1 VLMHTPDWRQC
12 VAELCRVARRKVILD
27 FPSRTSIAA
36 LQALSRRVATA
47 AGAHVEAYRVFS
59 EAQIRRELRQ
69 HGFRVTRTHRQFV
82 LPIALHKRVGSRRLT
97 ERLEGGLAAVGL
109 LTAAGSPVTVLA
121 ER

>member
-12 VAELCRVARRKVILD
+12 IAELCRVARHRVILD
-27 FPSRTSIAA
+27 FPALGSVAA
-36 LQALSRRVATA
+36 LQALARRAAVA

-59 EAQIRRELRQ
+59 EAQIRGELRSR
-69 HGFRVTRTHRQFV
+69 GFRVTRTHRQFV
-82 LPIALHKRVGSRRLT
+82 LPIALHKRLGSRRLT
-97 ERLEGGLAAVGL
+97 ERVEGGLAAVGL